1 MTDRPTDHVDECID
15 LLDAITALPSRQRRA
30 VALYYDGYTQIEI
43 AEVMGID
50 QSSVSRLL
58 EKAIHTIKNAYFD

>member
-30 VALYYDGYTQIEI
+30 VALLYQGMTQAEI
-43 AEVMGID
+43 AEVMGVTQKTI
-50 QSSVSRLL
+50 SILL
-58 EKAIHTIKNAYFD
+58 KKAKSNLRGV